1 MFLLYLIYRHLQK
14 IFAKSYDVLYHY
26 LQGNSRKNELYIA
39 KHIDF
44 FQTQF
49 ELGVSI
55 QMISTYRKISDGI
68 IDFLLNIF

>member
-1 MFLLYLIYRHLQK
+1 MMNIQTFIFYCFSFCRHLQK
-14 IFAKSYDVLYHY
+14 IFAKAYDVLYHY

-49 ELGVSI
+49 ELGVS
-55 QMISTYRKISDGI
+55 YY
-68 IDFLLNIF
+68 

>member
-1 MFLLYLIYRHLQK
+1 M
-14 IFAKSYDVLYHY
+14 FAKAYDVLYHY

-49 ELGVSI
+49 DLGVSLHGRMASI
-55 QMISTYRKISDGI
+55 LYTMYR
-68 IDFLLNIF
+68 FTLLSF